1 MKPAKEKA
9 AKPSAKEAAALLQ
22 KAILDTL
29 AVRKRLPLWKLR
41 FFSQF
46 RLKRETG
53 LTARD
58 GATNAAIAALEKS
71 NAIVN
76 VAKRGA
82 PSYELGKSAAAKK
95 TAKAHAARAKKRAAT
110 RKAPLP
116 RTRVYFWSPL
126 GDKAFATAV
135 KAIKKRF
142 EVFDE
147 SADSIAFRWRH
158 TNALRDPRRG
168 KTEAGPD
175 FRLAPSNLADV
186 KRATVNHQR
195 YRKLREDPRGF
206 DAYVVLSFDDLDE
219 VLDEANGLIEAQ
231 AVIGRAVKGPM
242 VLAWNR
248 QIVEV

>member
-1 MKPAKEKA
+1 MKPAKDKA
-9 AKPSAKEAAALLQ
+9 ANPSAKEAAALLQ

-76 VAKRGA
+76 VAKRGV
-82 PSYELGKSAAAKK
+82 PSYELGKSDAAKK

-147 SADSIAFRWRH
+147 SAESVAFRWRH
-158 TNALRDPRRG
+158 T

-248 QIVEV
+248 QVVEV